1 MLIGRDKEVERI
13 AALVAAA
20 REGRSGA
27 LVVRG
32 EPGIGKT
39 ALLEHA
45 RSLAGD
51 DMLVLEARGIEA
63 ESELPFSGLG
73 DIAGPL
79 LHLRPQLPPVQALA
93 LGQALAL
100 EDSGTPPRFAVPAA
114 LLGLLGTAA
123 EERPLLVLVDDAQWL
138 DAPSVEAVVF
148 AARRL
153 RDEGVALV
161 LTIRDATPGLDVD
174 TSGLDVV
181 RPEPLSDREAATLLR
196 QAHGDR
202 VRGTVAADVA
212 TAASGNPLAL
222 LELPTAL
229 SDAQLAGREALPP
242 VLPPGE
248 TVAYSF
254 RRRLGELPESA
265 RQALLVAAAGQDE
278 DLTELTHA
286 MDRLGLE
293 EGALDPAE
301 AAGMVAIEGGRVR
314 FRHPLVRSAAY
325 HLASAPARRA
335 AHRALAE
342 GARDGAPSR
351 AWHLAAAAVSAD
363 EGVAQDLEAAAN
375 DARRRGGHGSAARAF
390 ARSAEMTPE
399 AGERA
404 RRLMEAA
411 VESQIAGELD
421 RAQALCDEGL
431 ALDGDPVI
439 AALLHRV
446 RAGVRIRAGHPI
458 DGLAEMVEASAA
470 IEPAVPVA
478 AAAMLLEASLGQLA
492 SGPIVDTVW
501 MADRARVLAGDDPA
515 LGALADTV
523 IGEALM
529 ATGEP
534 TGGEE
539 HLARSAPVLLEVEPP
554 PGAWDVVALN
564 AHGSMW
570 LEQMERAER
579 VVAHVI
585 DRGRADGALGQ
596 LAYPLSIRAQLRF
609 RQGRWPEALADA
621 DEAERASAD
630 TGQETMLALALCV
643 RTHIEAG
650 LGNGDDARA
659 FAERVRE
666 LLARNA
672 TFTFTPYLQAGLGVL
687 ALSEGDHELAAR
699 ELLAGIE
706 AAERIG
712 FTMPGQEVLSPD
724 VVEALCGAGDAEGAQ
739 AAYDR
744 LARHLSEDQPPT
756 VRAQFARARA
766 FLARDAEATA
776 AFEEALELHA
786 QGDNTFEEART
797 RLACGERLRHAGRD
811 ALEPAQEQLG
821 LALETFERLGAK
833 AWAARTSA
841 ELEATGVARKHEP
854 AAIAELLTP
863 HELQVA
869 MVVAGGATNK
879 EAAAALFLSPK
890 TVEHH
895 LGQIYKKLSLSSRTE
910 LTALLT

>member
-1 MLIGRDKEVERI
+1 VLIGRDRDVERVES
-13 AALVAAA
+13 LVAQA
-20 REGRSGA
+20 REGGSGA
-27 LVVRG
+27 LVIRG

-45 RSLAGD
+45 RETAH
-51 DMLVLEARGIEA
+51 DMTVLVARGIEA
-63 ESELPFSGLG
+63 ESELAFSGLA
-73 DIAGPL
+73 DLVGPL
-79 LHLRPQLPPVQALA
+79 LHLRAQLPPVQALA

-100 EDSGTPPRFAVPAA
+100 EDAGTPPRFAVPAA

-123 EERPLLVLVDDAQWL
+123 EERPVLVLVDDAQWL

-153 RDEGVALV
+153 RDEGVALL
-161 LTIRDATPGLDVD
+161 LTIRDATPGLEVD
-174 TSGLDVV
+174 TSGLDVL
-181 RPEPLSDREAATLLR
+181 RPEPLDAGQAAELLR

-212 TAASGNPLAL
+212 AAAAGNPLAL
-222 LELPTAL
+222 LELPAAL

-248 TVAYSF
+248 SVAQAF
-254 RRRLGELPESA
+254 RRRLGELPEPA
-265 RQALLVAAAGQDE
+265 RQALLVAAAGRDE
-278 DLTELTHA
+278 DLTELAQA
-286 MDRLGLE
+286 MARLGLE

-301 AAGMVAIEGGRVR
+301 AAGMIAVEAGRVR

-342 GARDGAPSR
+342 GARAGAPGR

-363 EGVAQDLEAAAN
+363 EDVARDLEAAAN

-390 ARSAEMTPE
+390 ARAAEMTPDT
-399 AGERA
+399 GERA

-411 VESQIAGELD
+411 VESQISGELG
-421 RAQALCDEGL
+421 RAEALCEEGL
-431 ALDGDPVI
+431 ALGPDPVMG
-439 AALLHRV
+439 ALLHRV
-446 RAGVRIRAGHPI
+446 HAGVRIRTGHPV

-501 MADRARVLAGDDPA
+501 MADRARVLAGEDPA
-515 LGALADTV
+515 LQALADTV

-534 TGGEE
+534 TGAEE
-539 HLARSAPVLLEVEPP
+539 YLGRSAPVLLEVEPP

-570 LEQMERAER
+570 LEQQDRAAR

-585 DRGRADGALGQ
+585 DRGRQDGALAQ
-596 LAYPLSIRAQLRF
+596 LAYPLGIRAQLAF
-609 RQGRWPEALADA
+609 RQGRWAEARADA
-621 DEAERASAD
+621 EEAARAAAD
-630 TGQETMLALALCV
+630 TGQETMLAYALSV
-643 RTHIEAG
+643 RVHIEGG
-650 LGNGDDARA
+650 LGHADDARA
-659 FAERVRE
+659 HARE
-666 LLARNA
+666 VIRLLEQNG
-672 TFTFTPYLQAGLGVL
+672 TIVFTAYVKAGLGIL
-687 ALSEGDHELAAR
+687 ALAERDHAIAAR
-699 ELLAGIE
+699 ELLEGID

-724 VVEALCGAGDAEGAQ
+724 VVEALVGTGDAEAAQ
-739 AAYDR
+739 RAYDR
-744 LARHLSEDQPPT
+744 LAIHLSADQPPT

-776 AFEEALELHA
+776 AFDEALALHA
-786 QGDNTFEEART
+786 EGANTFEEART
-797 RLACGERLRHAGRD
+797 RLAYGERLRHAGRD
-811 ALEPAQEQLG
+811 MLPAAQEQLG
-821 LALETFERLGAK
+821 AALETFERLGARL
-833 AWAARTSA
+833 WASRTSA
-841 ELEATGVARKHEP
+841 ELEATGVARRHEP
-854 AAIAELLTP
+854 AAIAEVLTP

-895 LGQIYKKLSLSSRTE
+895 LGQIYRKLSLSSRTE